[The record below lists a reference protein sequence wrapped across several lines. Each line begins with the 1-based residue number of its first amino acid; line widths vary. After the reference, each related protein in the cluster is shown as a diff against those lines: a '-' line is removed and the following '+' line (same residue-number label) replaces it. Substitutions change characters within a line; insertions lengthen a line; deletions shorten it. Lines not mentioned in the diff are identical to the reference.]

1 MILPNGLQIS
11 LPHPTPNPGGTMCPY
26 QSLQRR
32 NPRTWKQATLGSSP
46 RPCLHIN
53 ILQKSLSRQNMS
65 FSNILL
71 FQMNLP
77 QTSSTARNSSR
88 SQLKEMQV
96 ILQTCL
102 TTKTHLGVIW
112 ELNCSVFWLTTIEF
126 SNSECICLKVPEFS
140 SWIWKLFSRKSQ
152 SNLDILSVHLCTKST
167 YTHTHTHKIHTP

>member
-112 ELNCSVFWLTTIEF
+112 ELNLFCVLTYNNWVLKQWMHLPQGARVLKLNLKIVF
-126 SNSECICLKVPEFS
+126 
-140 SWIWKLFSRKSQ
+140 
-152 SNLDILSVHLCTKST
+152 
-167 YTHTHTHKIHTP
+167 